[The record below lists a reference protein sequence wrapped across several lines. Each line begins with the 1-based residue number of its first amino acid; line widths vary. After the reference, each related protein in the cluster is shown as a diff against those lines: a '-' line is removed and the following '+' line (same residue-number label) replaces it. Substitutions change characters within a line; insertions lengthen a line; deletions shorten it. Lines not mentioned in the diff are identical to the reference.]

1 MGDIRPD
8 EDDDFITSVSS
19 EPERDEADA
28 AFDAKEKKKKRSH
41 IINLW
46 IEIKKKITYN
56 KPYNSCYLCV
66 CIYICSS

>member
-19 EPERDEADA
+19 EPEIDEADA

-41 IINLW
+41 IINRIILV
-46 IEIKKKITYN
+46 I
-56 KPYNSCYLCV
+56 SACV
-66 CIYICSS
+66 FIFAAVKLISILLEYK

>member
-28 AFDAKEKKKKRSH
+28 AFDAKEKKKKRSR
-41 IINLW
+41 IINRIILV
-46 IEIKKKITYN
+46 I
-56 KPYNSCYLCV
+56 SA
-66 CIYICSS
+66 